1 MGLVQVN
8 FKYGINE
15 NLAGGK
21 LDLGS
26 EGQGDGGRRNQ
37 RLRGPGRSMSP
48 SALVEMMCWFVWP
61 AGR

>member
-1 MGLVQVN
+1 MGPVQVN

-26 EGQGDGGRRNQ
+26 EGQGGLEGVSRD
-37 RLRGPGRSMSP
+37 
-48 SALVEMMCWFVWP
+48 
-61 AGR
+61 